1 MALRGLGSEG
11 WDRSMRDDGGVRG
24 RKERK
29 REKRRGE
36 ERRGEGG
43 GYGYSMI

>member
-1 MALRGLGSEG
+1 
-11 WDRSMRDDGGVRG
+11 MRDDGGVRG

-36 ERRGEGG
+36 EREVGMG
-43 GYGYSMI
+43 IV

>member
-1 MALRGLGSEG
+1 
-11 WDRSMRDDGGVRG
+11 MRDDGGVRG